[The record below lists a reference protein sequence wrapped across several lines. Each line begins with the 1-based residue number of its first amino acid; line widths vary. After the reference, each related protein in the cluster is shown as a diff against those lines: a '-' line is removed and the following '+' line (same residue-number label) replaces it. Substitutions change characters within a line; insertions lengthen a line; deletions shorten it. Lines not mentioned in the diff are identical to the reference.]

1 MSLKKSSSEQQ
12 LSSHAKGQRA
22 EDRAAAWLSAEG
34 YTIVERNFRVRGGEI
49 DIIAFKDKTLVF
61 VEVKSLPHGDIDT
74 LAAELGVAKQQK
86 ILKTA
91 KYYLQNHRQYNYAYI
106 RFDVLALDVP
116 GLEPVRHIVNAF
128 SE

>member
-1 MSLKKSSSEQQ
+1 MNKSSYNDTKNVSTHQ
-12 LSSHAKGQRA
+12 KGVCGENKA
-22 EDRAAAWLSAEG
+22 
-34 YTIVERNFRVRGGEI
+34 VEYLVKNDYKILDRNFRIRGGEI
-49 DIIAFKDKTLVF
+49 DIIALKESTLVF
-61 VEVKSLPHGDIDT
+61 VEVKSLPHGTIET
-74 LAAELGVAKQQK
+74 LSYELGLVKQQK

-116 GLEPVRHIVNAF
+116 GLEPVHHIVNAF